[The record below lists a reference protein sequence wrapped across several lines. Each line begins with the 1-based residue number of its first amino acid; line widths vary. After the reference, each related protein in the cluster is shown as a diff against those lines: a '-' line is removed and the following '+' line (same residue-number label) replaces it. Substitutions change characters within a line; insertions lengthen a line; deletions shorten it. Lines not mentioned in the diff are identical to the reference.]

1 MNIFIAS
8 VIWIAVGS
16 SVPSLAIDQTEL
28 FPTRE
33 AGPVEAPCPSN
44 CQGDFPV
51 SSSRKYAEAAPRRS
65 NRNLHEGTLKV

>member
-8 VIWIAVGS
+8 AIWATVGS
-16 SVPSLAIDQTEL
+16 SVPPIAIDQTEL

-33 AGPVEAPCPSN
+33 AATVEAKCPSN

-51 SSSRKYAEAAPRRS
+51 SSNRKYAES
-65 NRNLHEGTLKV
+65 GTRFEKSGVARG